1 MIMNIM
7 KSLAGK
13 YITFVLN
20 EEEFGI
26 NILKVQE
33 IIQKVEIT
41 KIPYSAEYIDGVIN
55 LRGKIIPTIDLR
67 TKLGMERS
75 VGSDRKC
82 IIIVHSE
89 YDGKVVMAGLAV
101 DEVSEVVDIKE
112 DEIEEPAA
120 LMKKHPASKAII
132 GMAKHKNSVK
142 PLLEVDYLLDHKL
155 LENIAKS

>member
-1 MIMNIM
+1 M
-7 KSLAGK
+7 KSLSGK

-20 EEEFGI
+20 EEEFGL
-26 NILKVQE
+26 NILNVQE

-55 LRGKIIPTIDLR
+55 LRGKVIPVIDLR
-67 TKLGMERS
+67 SKLGMERG
-75 VGSDRKC
+75 VDGNRKC

-89 YDGKVVMAGLAV
+89 YNGKVVMAGLGV

-112 DEIEEPAA
+112 DDIEEPAE
-120 LMKKHPASKAII
+120 LMKHHPSAKAII
-132 GMAKHKNSVK
+132 GMAKHKNAVK
-142 PLLEVDYLLDHKL
+142 PLLEVNYLLDHKL